1 MARAGASGGLP
12 VGASGAGAPGKSGPP
27 GDRPE
32 DLPSGY
38 QLLTVEVPDGR
49 IESSGESELDRTAP
63 GWRVDQAITRGLTAS
78 WFDARR
84 SLLLRVPSVLA
95 PHSRNYLF
103 NPLHPASS
111 KAKIVDVAAAAYG
124 NPKSR

>member
-1 MARAGASGGLP
+1 MCRTGASKAW
-12 VGASGAGAPGKSGPP
+12 ASP
-27 GDRPE
+27 
-32 DLPSGY
+32 
-38 QLLTVEVPDGR
+38 
-49 IESSGESELDRTAP
+49 ELDRTAP

-95 PHSRNYLF
+95 PHSVNYLF
-103 NPLHPASS
+103 NPLHPAAS
-111 KAKIVDVAAAAYG
+111 KAKIVDVATAAYDGRLFG